1 MRKYLGSQGP
11 DIWDEKLFR
20 LLLLDIFEFK
30 VREPVQPV
38 TRHQYFQLLNSSFL
52 LQFFVVYTKGH
63 R

>member
-38 TRHQYFQLLNSSFL
+38 TRHQYKTSETSEFI
-52 LQFFVVYTKGH
+52 FFFKVL
-63 R
+63 